1 MKKDLS
7 VAHAFCF
14 SDAAYSQ
21 RAINKDVSKANLY
34 TTSENSYIG
43 KVFFILL
50 FRSCMGIYPRI

>member
-1 MKKDLS
+1 MKKNLS

-21 RAINKDVSKANLY
+21 KAINKDVSKANLY

-43 KVFFILL
+43 KSFFHFTLQIMYGNL
-50 FRSCMGIYPRI
+50 S